1 MRYVELVMY
10 PSRDVLH
17 PVERRLAD
25 EPDLTRKAMHAFE
38 ALADG
43 TVAVLTEVE
52 GDLDRYREIVE
63 SSPEV
68 HEFAVSGEETGFC
81 YSRVDATA
89 YVAEMLEQR
98 RSAPFVVQLPIEYT
112 ADGGRRL
119 TLVGREED
127 FVGSPVD
134 VPDGVRMELVSTG
147 PYQPEAGHVFSD
159 LTARQREV
167 LETALQC
174 GYYENPRETTH
185 EAIADEV
192 GIEPGTVGKH
202 LRNVE
207 SAVFSRYVR

>member
-1 MRYVELVMY
+1 MRYVELLTY

-25 EPDLTRKAMHAFE
+25 EPSITRKAMHAFE
-38 ALADG
+38 SLEDG
-43 TVAVLTEVE
+43 TVAVLTEVD

-68 HEFAVSGEETGFC
+68 HEYAVSGDESGFC
-81 YSRVDATA
+81 YSRVDATD

-98 RSAPFVVQLPIEYT
+98 RNAPYVLQLPIEYT

-127 FVGSPVD
+127 FVGAPVD
-134 VPDGVRMELVSTG
+134 SPEGVRVELVSTG
-147 PYQPEAGHVFSD
+147 PYKPGPGHVFSD
-159 LTARQREV
+159 LTSRQREV
-167 LETALQC
+167 LETALER
-174 GYYENPRETTH
+174 GYYENPRGTTH
-185 EAIADEV
+185 EEIADAV